1 MPAACLEAT
10 LTLVKFC
17 ENNNIA
23 IKTQTLENQV
33 LSWYANSDIVDPDML
48 AAAVL
53 NWGNWR
59 YVDYQDWI
67 EATERWFPQHLLYEF
82 ENIEVIK

>member
-17 ENNNIA
+17 EKNNIA

-33 LSWYANSDIVDPDML
+33 LS
-48 AAAVL
+48 
-53 NWGNWR
+53 
-59 YVDYQDWI
+59 
-67 EATERWFPQHLLYEF
+67 
-82 ENIEVIK
+82 